1 MDKFESFHFD
11 EALRSS
17 NPNPDVKECQPQ
29 RAPGKWDVIDT
40 ELEQVEFA
48 KELSLEY
55 QRLSSE
61 NSASSDHA
69 AVAAAAWPTPHQLKP
84 PSQLRNSM
92 ANSSGK
98 SRFEATRTAQPTKTA
113 QRHSARRNGPGFWPG
128 GDPPEVWSP
137 CSVCEIDLPSGCF
150 GDWMDTVKAVNAA
163 PVQHKKYQKRQCDAC
178 FAIFSPTSHSDM
190 CASDFAFEKP
200 WQQQPNTSHC
210 I

>member
-17 NPNPDVKECQPQ
+17 NPNPDIKEFQPQ
-29 RAPGKWDVIDT
+29 TAPGKWDVSDT

-69 AVAAAAWPTPHQLKP
+69 AVAATPQAQAAWPTPHQF
-84 PSQLRNSM
+84 
-92 ANSSGK
+92 SSGK
-98 SRFEATRTAQPTKTA
+98 SRFAATRTAQPTKTA

-128 GDPPEVWSP
+128 GDPPQVWTP
-137 CSVCEIDLPSGCF
+137 CSVCKVDLPSGCF

-163 PVQHKKYQKRQCDAC
+163 HVPHKKSQKKQCDAC
-178 FAIFSPTSHSDM
+178 FASFSPTSHWDM
-190 CASDFAFEKP
+190 SFAFQKP
-200 WQQQPNTSHC
+200 WPQQPNNSHR